1 MPDSLSPPPAPASA
15 DEIERVFAAQQ
26 AHAPA
31 VRAASVDRR
40 RDKLRRLC
48 DGLRAHRT
56 DFQDAIHSDFRKAPA
71 EVDLT
76 EMKPLLDEAQ
86 FAINHLDDWMAPD
99 RRSHPAFFAGTR
111 SEIHY
116 EPKGVALILAPWNY
130 PLTLTLGPLIG
141 ALAAGNCVTLKPSEK
156 TPHTNVVLKKLIG
169 DLYEER
175 EVALLTGAKE
185 VAQGLLEQ
193 PYDHVY
199 FTGSP
204 RVGRLVMKDAADH
217 LASVTLELGGKSPA
231 IVDETADLDLAAE
244 RIAWSKF
251 TNAGQTCIAPDYVLV
266 DAPVHDAL
274 LARLIDTIEHFYG
287 ATAAM
292 RRGSDDYA
300 RLIDDGHWDRVVG
313 LLEEAVADGATVA
326 VGGQTNAETRY
337 VSPTILTDVPLDTAV
352 MQAEIFGPLL
362 PIIPISS
369 LNQAVGIVNDRPNP
383 LSMYLFTERDA
394 MVDTVLGRTTA
405 GSTCINE
412 GFFHYAN
419 PDLPF
424 GGAGHS
430 GIGRGHGEAGF
441 RAFSNERSVLRR
453 RYGASLVQAVLPPF
467 TDRKENFLAALLRY
481 FSGP

>member
-1 MPDSLSPPPAPASA
+1 MSTSASPPSSFASA
-15 DEIERVFAAQQ
+15 DDIERVFAAQR

-31 VRAASVDRR
+31 VRATSADQRK
-40 RDKLRRLC
+40 DKLRRLC
-48 DGLRAHRT
+48 DGLRTYRT
-56 DFQDAIHSDFRKAPA
+56 EFQNAIHADFRKAPA

-76 EMKPLLDEAQ
+76 ELKPLLDEAQ
-86 FAINHLDDWMAPD
+86 FAIAHLDEWMAPT
-99 RRSHPAFFAGTR
+99 RRSSPVFFTGTR

-130 PLTLTLGPLIG
+130 PLTLTLAPLIG
-141 ALAAGNCVTLKPSEK
+141 AVAAGNCVTLKPSEK

-169 DLYEER
+169 ELYEER

-204 RVGRLVMKDAADH
+204 RVGRLVMTAAADH

-231 IVDETADLDLAAE
+231 VVDETADLDLAAQ

-266 DAPVHDAL
+266 GAPVHDAL
-274 LARLIDTIEHFYG
+274 VARLIDTIEQFYG
-287 ATAAM
+287 ATAAL
-292 RRGSDDYA
+292 RRASDDYT
-300 RLIDDGHWDRVVG
+300 RLIDDGHLDRVVG
-313 LLEEAVADGATVA
+313 MLEDAVAAGATVA
-326 VGGQTNAETRY
+326 FGGQTNAETRY
-337 VSPTILTDVPLDTAV
+337 VSPTILTDVPLDTSV
-352 MQAEIFGPLL
+352 MQKEIFGPLL
-362 PIIPISS
+362 PIIPVSTVDEA
-369 LNQAVGIVNDRPNP
+369 LGIINERPNP
-383 LSMYLFTERDA
+383 LSMYLFSQRDT
-394 MVDTVLGRTTA
+394 TVETILGRTTA
-405 GSTCINE
+405 GSTCVNE
-412 GFFHYAN
+412 GFLHYAN
-419 PDLPF
+419 PNLPF

-441 RAFSNERSVLRR
+441 RAFSNERSVLWR

-467 TDRKENFLAALLRY
+467 TDRKESFLAALLRY